1 MTSNQPKMTPEMAAR
16 LESMKRQWE
25 SRRRLDQKLSAIKHK
40 IAVYS
45 GKGGVGKT
53 TVAVN
58 LAVLLA
64 DKGFKV
70 GLFDVDIDC
79 PNVVKLMKLQEQPLY
94 REDKTLYPP
103 EKYGVKVISMSMFQ
117 EKEDEAIIFRGPMIH
132 NAIMQ
137 FLEMTEWG
145 PLDFLIID
153 MPPGTSDAAL
163 TTMQTFK
170 LDGFIIVA
178 TPQELAVL
186 DATRSINMVK
196 KMKVNVLGVVE
207 NFVSE
212 FFGEGGAEEMARSA
226 GVKFLGKLH
235 LNKDFRNTEKPTVL
249 LSKTV
254 RQEFER
260 IWANVELPAPAPAAS
275 GPQDGGPAVP
285 PQGAG

>member
-16 LESMKRQWE
+16 LEAMKRQWE
-25 SRRRLDQKLSAIKHK
+25 SKRRLDQKLSAIKHK

-117 EKEDEAIIFRGPMIH
+117 EKEEEAIIFRGPMIH
-132 NAIMQ
+132 NAITQ

-212 FFGEGGAEEMARSA
+212 FFGEGGAEEMARHT

-235 LNKDFRNTEKPTVL
+235 LSKDFRNTEKPTVL
-249 LSKTV
+249 LSKAV

-260 IWANVELPAPAPAAS
+260 IWANVELPAPAPTAS
-275 GPQDGGPAVP
+275 GPQDGGHAGP

>member
-16 LESMKRQWE
+16 LEAMKRQWE
-25 SRRRLDQKLSAIKHK
+25 SKRRLDQKLSAIKHK

-117 EKEDEAIIFRGPMIH
+117 EKEEEAIIFRGPMIH
-132 NAIMQ
+132 NAITQ

-212 FFGEGGAEEMARSA
+212 FFGEGGAEEMARST

-235 LNKDFRNTEKPTVL
+235 LSKDFRNTEKPTVL
-249 LSKTV
+249 LSKIV
-254 RQEFER
+254 RQEFEH
-260 IWANVELPAPAPAAS
+260 IWANVELPDPASVVS
-275 GPQDGGPAVP
+275 GPQTDGPAGP

>member
-16 LESMKRQWE
+16 LEAMKRQWD
-25 SRRRLDQKLSAIKHK
+25 SKRRLEQKLSAIKYK

-79 PNVVKLMKLQEQPLY
+79 PNVVKVMKLQEQPLFK
-94 REDKTLYPP
+94 EDKTLYPP
-103 EKYGVKVISMSMFQ
+103 EKYGVKVISMSLFQ
-117 EKEDEAIIFRGPMIH
+117 EKEEEAIIFRGPMIH
-132 NAIMQ
+132 NAITQ

-170 LDGFIIVA
+170 LEGFIIVA

-207 NFVSE
+207 NFVSD
-212 FFGEGGAEEMARSA
+212 FFGEGGAEEMAHRL
-226 GVKFLGKLH
+226 GVKFLGKIH
-235 LNKDFRNTEKPTVL
+235 LSKDFRKTEKPTVL
-249 LSKTV
+249 LSKSV
-254 RQEFER
+254 REEFER
-260 IWANVELPAPAPAAS
+260 IWANVELPAPASAAPA
-275 GPQDGGPAVP
+275 PQAGGPAGP
-285 PQGAG
+285 PQKQG